1 MTLKNLLRAS
11 FLLTLKGHKHRHVH
25 TGNARTQRGYRE
37 SGTPPPPENNKF
49 YRKKQLDPITL
60 EKVGP
65 PDILTPPLPF
75 LDSGKII
82 VSLK

>member
-1 MTLKNLLRAS
+1 MPLKNLLRAS
-11 FLLTLKGHKHRHVH
+11 FLVTLKGHKQGHVQI
-25 TGNARTQRGYRE
+25 GNGRIQNGYRE
-37 SGTPPPPENNKF
+37 SGTAWKTTSSIE
-49 YRKKQLDPITL
+49 KKQLGPITL

-65 PDILTPPLPF
+65 PDILPPPPPR